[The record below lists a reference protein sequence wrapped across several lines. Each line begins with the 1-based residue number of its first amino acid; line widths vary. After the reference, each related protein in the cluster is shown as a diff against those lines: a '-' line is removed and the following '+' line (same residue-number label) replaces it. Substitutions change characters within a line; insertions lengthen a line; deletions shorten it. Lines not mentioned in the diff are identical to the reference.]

1 MVIIGVDPHPD
12 SHTLVALDHNGAV
25 LDSLIVGN
33 SFEELHE
40 LKSWA
45 ASYPQRCWAI
55 EGAGNRFI
63 APWVACLLAQKER
76 VVNISANLTS
86 QSRRKTT

>member
-33 SFEELHE
+33 SSQELHE
-40 LKSWA
+40 ELGSVLA
-45 ASYPQRCWAI
+45 
-55 EGAGNRFI
+55 
-63 APWVACLLAQKER
+63 LLGD
-76 VVNISANLTS
+76 
-86 QSRRKTT
+86 